1 MPSSEL
7 AGCSDLETLD
17 PLRSMDPA
25 VILSTHLPPALVRV
39 PEFLDMLAAA
49 PKADSFVGPDQR
61 ALEEMLASFEPGT
74 AAGRRPLGES

>member
-1 MPSSEL
+1 
-7 AGCSDLETLD
+7 
-17 PLRSMDPA
+17 
-25 VILSTHLPPALVRV
+25 
-39 PEFLDMLAAA
+39 MLAAA